1 MTPEKQKIAIAQA
14 CGILNDCPDYLNDLN
29 AMESAECVLSP
40 DQYKLYVKNI
50 AKALP
55 PYTSDTAAFAYN
67 AVLHSTAAERAKAFL
82 RTLGK
87 WEDDK

>member
-1 MTPEKQKIAIAQA
+1 MNAEKQKIAIAEA
-14 CGILNDCPDYLNDLN
+14 CGIFGDCPDYLNNLN
-29 AMESAECVLSP
+29 AMEEAEYALSP
-40 DQYKLYVKNI
+40 EQYKLYVKNI

-67 AVLHSTAAERAKAFL
+67 AVLYSTAAERAKAFL